1 MKIYHMCSKDE
12 WEQALKKGKYSG
24 SSQDGNDG
32 FIHFSSN
39 EQIVASA
46 AKHRAGQ
53 SDILLLTVLQCSLG
67 TALKWEKS
75 GGGDLFPHLY
85 RDLPI
90 SLVSDIT
97 PLPLGKDGK
106 HIFPETF

>member
-1 MKIYHMCSKDE
+1 MCRKEE
-12 WEQALKKGKYSG
+12 WEQALKIGKYSG
-24 SSQDGNDG
+24 SSQDRNDG

-75 GGGDLFPHLY
+75 RGGDLFPHLY
-85 RDLPI
+85 GDLPTP
-90 SLVSDIT
+90 LVSDVI
-97 PLPLGKDGK
+97 PLPLGKDGE

>member
-1 MKIYHMCSKDE
+1 MCRKEE
-12 WEQALKKGKYSG
+12 WEQALKKGNYSG
-24 SSQDGNDG
+24 SSQDMKDG
-32 FIHFSSN
+32 FIHFSSK

-53 SDILLLTVLQCSLG
+53 SNILLLTVLQISLG
-67 TALKWEKS
+67 NALKWEKS
-75 GGGDLFPHLY
+75 RGGDFFPHLY
-85 RDLPI
+85 GNLPI
-90 SLVSDIT
+90 SLVTDVT